1 MIKLLLIQ
9 VKTPCGGTGTMDPM
23 TATTNSQSRAVPS
36 LSSVLDL
43 DLVRRFDKLGPRYT
57 SYPTADRF
65 IEAVGGEAHGKALR
79 GRTLGGIQQPLSLYV
94 HLPFCAS
101 PCFYCACN
109 KVITRDRSRATRY
122 LQYLS
127 TEMALQA
134 AQMGGERRVSRMH
147 WGGGTPT
154 YLDAHELKVLVDM
167 IRDAFTL
174 DPDGEYAIEIDPRT
188 ASNETI
194 AVLAELG
201 FNRTSFGVQDFD
213 PVVQKAVN
221 RLQSFEMTRD
231 RIEASR
237 AANFKSV
244 NVDLIYGLPKQTL
257 PRFTETLEQVISLRP
272 DRIALYS
279 YAHLPDRFKPQRRII
294 EVELPSA
301 SEKLAILARAI
312 ERFEQ
317 AGYVYIGMDHFALP
331 DDELA
336 RAQRMGNLIRNFQGY
351 SVGPD
356 GDILGIGVSSIS
368 KVGATYSQNERE
380 MGDYYDALD
389 RNRLPIARGFEM
401 SADDM
406 LRRSVIMVLMCQFE
420 ISMES
425 ISSAWLIDF
434 KSKFAAELAELGE
447 YVAMGLVTIS
457 DDTIAVTPRG
467 RFFVRAIA
475 STFDRYLREDRSRAA
490 YSRII

>member
-1 MIKLLLIQ
+1 
-9 VKTPCGGTGTMDPM
+9 
-23 TATTNSQSRAVPS
+23 
-36 LSSVLDL
+36 
-43 DLVRRFDKLGPRYT
+43 
-57 SYPTADRF
+57 
-65 IEAVGGEAHGKALR
+65 
-79 GRTLGGIQQPLSLYV
+79 
-94 HLPFCAS
+94 
-101 PCFYCACN
+101 
-109 KVITRDRSRATRY
+109 
-122 LQYLS
+122 
-127 TEMALQA
+127 
-134 AQMGGERRVSRMH
+134 
-147 WGGGTPT
+147 
-154 YLDAHELKVLVDM
+154 
-167 IRDAFTL
+167 
-174 DPDGEYAIEIDPRT
+174 
-188 ASNETI
+188 
-194 AVLAELG
+194 
-201 FNRTSFGVQDFD
+201 
-213 PVVQKAVN
+213 
-221 RLQSFEMTRD
+221 
-231 RIEASR
+231 
-237 AANFKSV
+237 
-244 NVDLIYGLPKQTL
+244 VDLIYGLPKQTL